1 MDSAIAIK
9 KVDSYRVDTEE
20 EAKNLLEELR
30 NKSQGYELTKHEVKM
45 KTKKV
50 KGEIVDS
57 WYVLTVTFELLDAS
71 IDA

>member
-1 MDSAIAIK
+1 MNDAIAIK

-20 EAKNLLEELR
+20 EAKNLLEDLR
-30 NKSQGYELTKHEVKM
+30 SKSAGYELTKHEVKM

-57 WYVLTVTFELLDAS
+57 WYVLTVTFELLDAAAN
-71 IDA
+71 D